1 MPVSFNDD
9 ISNLRTGEG
18 LWFTDTETLKIRQL
32 ENLKKINSDEKS
44 ISDFIEL
51 LGAVN
56 KFLSKP
62 LPENPEPEDITRT
75 MVVTAYYY
83 YFTTKYENNLS
94 WQWDNFETLF
104 NGMKTELDMY
114 LNKAGYQPFSN
125 KIIFDVL
132 TAFSAWVYT
141 AY

>member
-1 MPVSFNDD
+1 
-9 ISNLRTGEG
+9 
-18 LWFTDTETLKIRQL
+18 
-32 ENLKKINSDEKS
+32 
-44 ISDFIEL
+44 
-51 LGAVN
+51 
-56 KFLSKP
+56 
-62 LPENPEPEDITRT
+62 

-114 LNKAGYQPFSN
+114 LNKAGYQPFSY